1 MIRFQHLSLLVAGFV
16 ATSFVATGFSA
27 LPTAAQES
35 AINPQSLWQQ
45 FYQQADELVSIQE
58 ISQAEINRY
67 PKSLLLS
74 SSQYPNFS
82 QFQWQEIQQL
92 WQISQRCQ
100 LAQSSLANSNLQ
112 NSIEFELAL
121 CKKKALASTWFDNKF
136 DNKTLLHPAGGSFAD
151 RYLASLDK
159 VSANRF
165 LAQHQNQLTLANTAH
180 PLHPLLS
187 ELAPQGVDALLSGYR
202 AYLSRK
208 KTLWLNNES
217 GWKAIAVNQWQPLAQ
232 SMKLKIVD
240 SPAAGCSFRYSNLC
254 LTVTTPESQW
264 SRWAL
269 ALCTLIITSLV
280 FRSLYQRRQDAKERQ
295 FILQLLTHELRTPI
309 TSLGLTVELFRDQFD
324 DLSDHTQQAVWRL
337 MADHQRLA
345 QLTETSTGYL
355 TTNSD
360 VQLPR
365 QRADISDWLDH
376 CLGKYQL
383 PYTINE
389 EHELELPYYWLG
401 ICLDNL
407 IKNAQQHGK
416 GEITI
421 DVKVEKV
428 NKMLRVQVS
437 DQGNFPNMAQRW
449 LHIITP
455 PTRQANMGIGL
466 TIVSRLMKKMG
477 GKLICQRKP
486 TRCILELPL

>member
-1 MIRFQHLSLLVAGFV
+1 MIRFQHLGLLVTGLI
-16 ATSFVATGFSA
+16 TTGFIAMASSP
-27 LPTAAQES
+27 LPTTTQES
-35 AINPQSLWQQ
+35 AIDLQSLWQQ
-45 FYQQADELVSIQE
+45 FYQQADQLAPQQK
-58 ISQAEINRY
+58 ISQTEINHY
-67 PKSLLLS
+67 PKLLLLS
-74 SSQYPNFS
+74 NSQYPDFS
-82 QFQWQEIQQL
+82 QLKWQEIQKL
-92 WQISQRCQ
+92 WQARQNCRVDQ
-100 LAQSSLANSNLQ
+100 PYQANANLKDA
-112 NSIEFELAL
+112 IEFELAL
-121 CKKKALASTWFDNKF
+121 CQKRPLADSWFNKQLNNKA
-136 DNKTLLHPAGGSFAD
+136 LLHPSGGSFAD
-151 RYLASLDK
+151 RYLASLDQTT
-159 VSANRF
+159 ANSF
-165 LAQHQNQLTLANTAH
+165 LVQHQNQLTLANKAH

-187 ELAPQGVDALLSGYR
+187 ELEPKGVDALLSGYR
-202 AYLSRK
+202 AYLSK
-208 KTLWLNNES
+208 KNTLWLNNES

-232 SMKLKIVD
+232 AMKLQIVN
-240 SPAAGCSFRYSNLC
+240 SPTASCSFRYSNLC
-254 LTVTTPESQW
+254 LNITTPESQW

-269 ALCTLIITSLV
+269 ALCSLIITYLV
-280 FRSLYQRRQDAKERQ
+280 FRSLHQRRQDTKERQ

-324 DLSDHTQQAVWRL
+324 NLNDHTQQAVWRL

-360 VQLPR
+360 VQFPR
-365 QRADISDWLDH
+365 QRADITDWLDH

-383 PYTINE
+383 PYSINE

-421 DVKVEKV
+421 DVQVDKV
-428 NKMLRVQVS
+428 LRIQVS
-437 DQGNFPNMAQRW
+437 DRGHFPNFIQRW
-449 LHIITP
+449 FNIVP
-455 PTRQANMGIGL
+455 PSSRQANMGIGL

-477 GKLICQRKP
+477 GRLICQRKP